1 MPTVKDELGNVVAE
15 MPYDDKGEAAAE
27 KMVQDNPNLDI
38 DYAPGGTTN
47 APDNRESYQLGLLS
61 GQPGFGQKP
70 MANPLS
76 SSGRLPGPAVNPL
89 PSPGRMPGTAGYV
102 YKEGGK
108 TNKYKKK

>member
-15 MPYDDKGEAAAE
+15 MPYDDKGEVAAE
-27 KMVQDNPNLDI
+27 KMVQENPGYTI
-38 DYAPGGTTN
+38 TN
-47 APDNRESYQLGLLS
+47 APDMRENYQLGGLIP

-76 SSGRLPGPAVNPL
+76 
-89 PSPGRMPGTAGYV
+89 SPGRMPGTAGYV

-108 TNKYKKK
+108 ADKYKKK